1 MFYICSLRFG
11 ENCNFSDECLSDEDC
26 NNNGKCIQED
36 STTIPR
42 YIKGY
47 HLQNKF
53 ITNFL
58 YRTSKKCYCQA
69 GFYGKSCDLVSKVK
83 EKVSSLSSYKSFDMS
98 DNYKLYWKVLKDSS
112 EIEVVIKSRSKTWI
126 AIGWRPENL
135 TKSCKSFWGVSREKT
150 PRFRFRRDAT
160 KELDQEQVEKF
171 TPKREF
177 HEMDCTD
184 IVIGV
189 AKGPLG
195 RVVDSYTRDRSTPLS
210 DEMYGGG
217 NDLTAAMAY
226 EENDETVMVFRKPL
240 IATHPSDHSI
250 EEGLMHIIWAHG
262 QNPEKYSHAPRSG
275 IEADKPS
282 IPDFYKEDELKYH
295 GKIHRGDRKLQLMD
309 SGFDNNCMFKYPPDC
324 TDKCEYKASWQFKDE
339 KVSFHVSSSI
349 TNKWMGIGFSS
360 NSFMVIIENTFFKKS
375 IFDLLFW

>member
-1 MFYICSLRFG
+1 MYTRRI
-11 ENCNFSDECLSDEDC
+11 NYNP
-26 NNNGKCIQED
+26 KVYQE
-36 STTIPR
+36 ILPA
-42 YIKGY
+42 I
-47 HLQNKF
+47 LF

-58 YRTSKKCYCQA
+58 YRISKKCYCKA
-69 GFYGKSCDLVSKVK
+69 GFYGKNCHLLSKVK
-83 EKVSSLSSYKSFDMS
+83 EKVSSLSSYKSFVMS
-98 DNYKLYWKVLKDSS
+98 DNYKLFWKVLKDSS
-112 EIEVVIKSRSKTWI
+112 EIEVVVRSKSKTWI
-126 AIGWRPENL
+126 AIGWRPENI
-135 TKSCKSFWGVSREKT
+135 TKLCKSFWGVTREKA
-150 PRFRFRRDAT
+150 PRFRFKRDAT
-160 KELDQEQVEKF
+160 KALDQEQVDKF

-184 IVIGV
+184 IIIGV
-189 AKGPLG
+189 AKGALG

-210 DEMYGGG
+210 DEMYGGC

-275 IEADKPS
+275 IEADNPS

-309 SGFDNNCMFKYPPDC
+309 SGIDNNCMFKYPTDC
-324 TDKCEYKASWQFKDE
+324 TENCEYKASWQFKDE
-339 KVSFHVSSSI
+339 KVSFLVSSSI

-360 NSFMVIIENTFFKKS
+360 NSYMVIINIKLS
-375 IFDLLFW
+375 SFDFD